1 MKYTHDVLMDFC
13 KENNIKLCND
23 YSDIKLS
30 RDTFIQGI
38 CITENCSGLFNK
50 GFRAL
55 LKPNAYCYSCA
66 FQLGKEKSKQT
77 TLERYGVEFTT
88 QVETIKDKI
97 KITCLEKYGVDK
109 IGKSVEIKNKTKLT
123 CLEKYGVEVPSQC
136 KEIKDKM
143 KKTSL
148 ERYGV
153 ENYVQT
159 SECKERTK
167 KTSLEKY
174 GFEYPIQ
181 SEEVKEKIKNTN
193 MEKYGVTCNLHNKET
208 QEKIKEM
215 NMEKYGVANSN
226 QREDVKEKKKE
237 TLLERY
243 GVEHPNQSKEIMD
256 KATKSSFRL
265 KEFIFPSGRLEKV
278 QGYEPYALNDI
289 IYSEKIKEDDIIL
302 GVKYVPE
309 IWYYDEN
316 NKKRRHYVDI
326 FIESKN
332 LCIEVKSTWTVGKKQ
347 DNIFL
352 KQESGKKLGYKYEI
366 WVYNNKGIRVEK
378 YE

>member
-1 MKYTHDVLMDFC
+1 
-13 KENNIKLCND
+13 
-23 YSDIKLS
+23 
-30 RDTFIQGI
+30 
-38 CITENCSGLFNK
+38 
-50 GFRAL
+50 
-55 LKPNAYCYSCA
+55 
-66 FQLGKEKSKQT
+66 
-77 TLERYGVEFTT
+77 
-88 QVETIKDKI
+88 
-97 KITCLEKYGVDK
+97 
-109 IGKSVEIKNKTKLT
+109 
-123 CLEKYGVEVPSQC
+123 
-136 KEIKDKM
+136 
-143 KKTSL
+143 
-148 ERYGV
+148 
-153 ENYVQT
+153 
-159 SECKERTK
+159 
-167 KTSLEKY
+167 
-174 GFEYPIQ
+174 
-181 SEEVKEKIKNTN
+181 
-193 MEKYGVTCNLHNKET
+193 
-208 QEKIKEM
+208 
-215 NMEKYGVANSN
+215 
-226 QREDVKEKKKE
+226 
-237 TLLERY
+237 
-243 GVEHPNQSKEIMD
+243 MD